1 MLRTSATQTA
11 IHGHLFREAQLRN
24 GSGRQAFVRVTGGLN
39 MEQDDDRERRI
50 GAAILLGFAV
60 FVLVAVASFYFTH
73 PKPELAGIRSDIA
86 SITR

>member
-1 MLRTSATQTA
+1 
-11 IHGHLFREAQLRN
+11 
-24 GSGRQAFVRVTGGLN
+24 

-50 GAAILLGFAV
+50 GAAILLGFAI

-86 SITR
+86 STIR

>member
-1 MLRTSATQTA
+1 MG
-11 IHGHLFREAQLRN
+11 IC
-24 GSGRQAFVRVTGGLN
+24 SGKHRCGTGLDGERFIRVTGGPN

-50 GAAILLGFAV
+50 GAAILLGFAI

-73 PKPELAGIRSDIA
+73 PTPELAGIRSDIA